1 MSLSD
6 SQESLLLATILSGED
21 RKDKARR
28 SSFSWDLAKLYA
40 QGSPVFV
47 EFIRLAKHSTHSGLR
62 LRAYNALTGRRF
74 FDYVVSNKVI
84 ARREWCKMTG
94 SPLPEDTFSDSGSQ

>member
-47 EFIRLAKHSTHSGLR
+47 EFIRLAKRLHWTEVFR
-62 LRAYNALTGRRF
+62 LRGVQQGDR
-74 FDYVVSNKVI
+74 
-84 ARREWCKMTG
+84 
-94 SPLPEDTFSDSGSQ
+94 